1 MSRVCQTGKVSCD
14 IRVKGSSSRGTG
26 PGTGGPESGGRQM
39 DTDDQGL
46 RDVVVVGGGAAGLSA
61 ALTSARARR
70 RVTVVDAGEPRN
82 APAEGVH
89 GLLALDG
96 VSPSELLA
104 RGRAE
109 VRGYDGEVID
119 GEVVDTRTAGHGFD
133 VILRDGSVLP
143 TRTLLIA

>member
-1 MSRVCQTGKVSCD
+1 
-14 IRVKGSSSRGTG
+14 
-26 PGTGGPESGGRQM
+26 M
-39 DTDDQGL
+39 DTHNQEL

-70 RVTVVDAGEPRN
+70 RVTVVDASEPRN

-119 GEVVDTRTAGHGFD
+119 GEVIHERVERPRYGT
-133 VILRDGSVLP
+133 
-143 TRTLLIA
+143 